1 MLSQDISILGQLDAI
16 TAQLRAREQ
25 NDLADQLR
33 QVTDVLRAAVRPVQE
48 DVLITTTEAA
58 QVLGVRS
65 VNTIKRW
72 VREGLLEGYRR
83 GGRVLVSRSSVEQ
96 MAQDSVVGRQRA
108 YEQGLAAALAPFDIG
123 DDVPAEEL
131 ETMTQRGRAP
141 WATDAGVRS

>member
-1 MLSQDISILGQLDAI
+1 MLSQATSILGQLDAI

-33 QVTDVLRAAVRPVQE
+33 QVTDVLRAAVPPVQE

-58 QVLGVRS
+58 QALGVRS

-96 MAQDSVVGRQRA
+96 MAHDSAVSRQRT
-108 YEQGLAAALAPFDIG
+108 YEQGLAAALAPFDLG
-123 DDVPAEEL
+123 DDTPAEDL
-131 ETMTQRGRAP
+131 DTLTHRGRAP